1 MSSAGETAR
10 NSGGQSSGK
19 RLDWR
24 SSSALRLSSL
34 GIVAVGLLAALLVR
48 LWYLQVV
55 TSDELAA
62 EAVGNIIRTVYE
74 PSPRG
79 RIYDTKGRE
88 LVGNRV
94 VNVVT
99 VDAFVLRD
107 QLGASGRKKLAL
119 DLARQF
125 SRSGVLTK
133 AAALEEEMANPAYGP
148 FDSIPLAYG
157 VSDSFKVFLAERN
170 EEFPGIEVV
179 QRTVRVY
186 PYGSL
191 ASHVLGYI
199 DTINSE
205 ELEARRDHRKFY
217 SAVDVIGK
225 SGIELSFEEILRG
238 VPGER
243 RIEVNNV
250 GDVVQELDYSPPE
263 PGTDVQLT
271 IDIDLQAVLEEELK
285 RGLLE
290 ARERQDEAV
299 EDKFVTFNAPAGVGV
314 ILNPQNG
321 DILAMASYPAYD
333 PREFIG
339 GGISEARF
347 RSLIAP
353 EAHAPLHNRAI
364 QGIYSP
370 GSTMKPL
377 TSYAAL
383 STGLIGPNGFLR
395 VEQTTPDLGYHVLG
409 DCTGRCEFTNPDR
422 APNGDV
428 DLRAA
433 ITVSSDVYY
442 YKLAE
447 QFSVRKGFEEDQVQ
461 QTARQFGFGKSTGVA
476 LPYENPGIVPDS
488 EIKRARHEANPE
500 AFPDPEW
507 RAGDTL
513 NTAIGQGDLAV
524 NPLQLANAF
533 TALANGGTIYLPN
546 IARASHDPVR
556 GEPSNVIGSRIS
568 SCVYLPSDI
577 SDPIADGMMG
587 VTTLRTNERI
597 GTAQEAFEGFP
608 HETWPVAGK
617 TGTVEVSGGKS
628 DTAVFVG
635 YGPVPRAEYLVAVL
649 LEESGFGGS
658 AAAPVVRRVLE
669 PLARGTLPE
678 AEIVME
684 RLDLADPL
692 LEAPEPAICP
702 GDPGLLRRTR

>member
-1 MSSAGETAR
+1 MSEIGE
-10 NSGGQSSGK
+10 SGRPTGGRPSSK

-34 GIVAVGLLAALLVR
+34 GIVAIGLLAALLVR

-55 TSDELAA
+55 ASDQLAA

-74 PSPRG
+74 PAPRG
-79 RIYDTKGRE
+79 RIYDAKGRE

-107 QLGASGRKKLAL
+107 RLGASGREKLAL

-133 AAALEEEMANPAYGP
+133 ASALEEEMANPAYGP

-205 ELEARRDHRKFY
+205 ELEARKDHRKFY

-238 VPGER
+238 VPGKR
-243 RIEVNNV
+243 RIEVDNV
-250 GDVVQELDYSPPE
+250 GDVVRELDYSLPE

-271 IDIDLQAVLEEELK
+271 IDIDLQALLEDELR
-285 RGLLE
+285 RGLFE
-290 ARERQDEAV
+290 ARERQDESV
-299 EDKFVTFNAPAGVGV
+299 EDRFITFNAPAGVGV

-321 DILAMASYPAYD
+321 DVLAMASYPTYD

-339 GGISEARF
+339 GISEARF
-347 RSLIAP
+347 QALVAP
-353 EAHAPLHNRAI
+353 EAHAPLNNRAI
-364 QGIYSP
+364 QGVYSP
-370 GSTMKPL
+370 GSTMKPI
-377 TSYAAL
+377 TAYGAL
-383 STGLIGPNGFLR
+383 STGMIGPDGFLR
-395 VEQTTPDLGYHVLG
+395 VDQTTPDLGYHVLG
-409 DCTGRCEFTNPDR
+409 DCTGRCEFTNPDS

-428 DLRAA
+428 DLRAS

-447 QFSVRKGFEEDQVQ
+447 QFSIRKGFEEDQVQ
-461 QTARQFGFGKSTGVA
+461 QTARQFGFGMRTGVA
-476 LPYENPGIVPDS
+476 LPYENAGIVPDS
-488 EIKRARHEANPE
+488 EIKRERHEANPE

-513 NTAIGQGDLAV
+513 NISIGQGDLGV

-533 TALANGGTIYLPN
+533 TAFANGGTIYLPN
-546 IARASHDPVR
+546 IARTTYDPVR
-556 GEPSNVIGSRIS
+556 GEPSNVIGSRVS
-568 SCVYLPSDI
+568 SCVYLPSSF
-577 SDPIADGMMG
+577 SDPITDGMIG
-587 VTTLRTNERI
+587 ATTLRTNERI
-597 GTAQEAFEGFP
+597 GTAEKAFSGFP
-608 HETWPVAGK
+608 HEAWPVAGK

-628 DTAVFVG
+628 DTAAFVG
-635 YGPVPRAEYLVAVL
+635 YGPVPRSQYLVAVL
-649 LEESGFGGS
+649 LEEAGFGGE

-678 AEIVME
+678 VKAEMA
-684 RLDLADPL
+684 RLDMSDPF
-692 LEAPEPAICP
+692 LEVPPPAVCP
-702 GDPGLLRRTR
+702 GDRGLLSRTR